1 MMTIIQRFSRFLRIC
16 ILKTWHMFAHKLS
29 GNKSETDPDPLT
41 LIQVREHREQA
52 TATTWLRHAEILEE
66 GKGRQDEYISHER
79 DWMQEATSWNPKD
92 IDQFAEGR
100 HVSKE
105 TLESWISAGLLHP
118 DEITAAEKVIR
129 AIRRQD
135 SGNV

>member
-1 MMTIIQRFSRFLRIC
+1 MMTINQRFSRFLRTC
-16 ILKTWHMFAHKLS
+16 ILKTWGLFAQKLS
-29 GNKSETDPDPLT
+29 GNKSETDPKPLT
-41 LIQVREHREQA
+41 LIQIRECRDDA
-52 TATTWLRHAEILEE
+52 AATTRLRHAEILEE
-66 GKGRQDEYISHER
+66 GTGTDEYISHES
-79 DWMQEATSWNPKD
+79 DWMQEATSWNPED

-118 DEITAAEKVIR
+118 DEIMAAEKVIR

-135 SGNV
+135 QGNV